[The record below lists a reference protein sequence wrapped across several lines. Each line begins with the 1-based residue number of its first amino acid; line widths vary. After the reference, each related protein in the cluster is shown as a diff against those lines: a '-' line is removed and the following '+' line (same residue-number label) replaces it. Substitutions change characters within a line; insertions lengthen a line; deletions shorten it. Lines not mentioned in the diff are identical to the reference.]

1 MAQNHNNRQKND
13 NIKQLIKWII
23 NLLGNQDGSVKLK
36 VTLWG
41 ENVFKFDAMKV
52 YLYEKINLEDDLKRT
67 NDFNWGTTPYVMSV
81 PDKSQSNIIKMLTDV
96 DFNILDYSNLD
107 DSHESLI
114 NVKAKIMAIDLNTTP
129 RRATIKQ
136 ANGDRENLIFWK
148 NPKDEYHQYL
158 SELKKKCIY
167 LFLGIWQKDAHQE
180 IKDYTAFDSTRIVE
194 IELKKWIKFLKKFWN
209 KDAY

>member
-1 MAQNHNNRQKND
+1 M
-13 NIKQLIKWII
+13 
-23 NLLGNQDGSVKLK
+23 
-36 VTLWG
+36 WG

-194 IELKKWIKFLKKFWN
+194 IELKK
-209 KDAY
+209 